1 MVSPYFILHLCKIQV
16 INWNV
21 YSLNVSIRG
30 KNLTVWCDFVLK
42 FSLVLHYIRG
52 LDYLNK
58 IIPLAMNK

>member
-30 KNLTVWCDFVLK
+30 KILTAYHTQTIPMVNVRWKQYRSELLNLM
-42 FSLVLHYIRG
+42 S
-52 LDYLNK
+52 
-58 IIPLAMNK
+58 PLLP